1 MAKVKAKLTAKKGKS
16 GTKLASYT
24 VRVAKSKRPQGDL
37 LFQPKVNMSINV
49 KHDSQGKP
57 RKDT

>member
-1 MAKVKAKLTAKKGKS
+1 MKVKAKLTAKKGKS

-24 VRVAKSKRPQGDL
+24 VRVAKSKKPKGEL

-49 KHDSQGKP
+49 KYDKQGRP